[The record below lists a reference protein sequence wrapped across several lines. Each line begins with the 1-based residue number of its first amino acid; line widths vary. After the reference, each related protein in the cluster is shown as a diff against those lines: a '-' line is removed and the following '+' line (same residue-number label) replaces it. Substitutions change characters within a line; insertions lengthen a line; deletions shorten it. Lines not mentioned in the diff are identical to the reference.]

1 MNELENITEKLCR
14 RQDLTQN
21 DIEGAID
28 FIAENNNLKE
38 NSVLDFLDATNN
50 KEISA
55 EEIYY
60 FVSSMRKYSRRV
72 IVDDFV
78 TDSCGTG
85 ADMSSTINIST
96 ISAIAASSLGLKV
109 IKQTNSS
116 ITSSC
121 GSTNLLQE
129 LNIPV
134 VKTPQ
139 EAVSDFNRNGIAF
152 VHSPNF
158 NAFAEVNNVYR
169 RKLGKKTIFNYL
181 GPLINPSFPEAQ
193 LLGVSSLEM
202 CPKIAEVLL
211 RLGTKRALVVNSQN
225 PNMDEISLCS
235 ETDIYELNGGG
246 KFRGKFR
253 GEIGGKINH
262 YTVSPEDFGFKRCKI
277 EDLQGGDSRENAR
290 LAKEILSGEKNS
302 PMTDIILLNAS
313 AMLYLG
319 GKCKSIQEGIPLVKE
334 AIVSKKTQI
343 KLASL
348 AGSTV

>member
-1 MNELENITEKLCR
+1 MNELENITEKLRR

-21 DIEGAID
+21 DVEGAID
-28 FIAENNNLKE
+28 FIAANNNLDE
-38 NSVLDFLDATNN
+38 SSVLDFLDSTNN

-55 EEIYY
+55 EELYY

-85 ADMSSTINIST
+85 ADMSSTVNIST

-193 LLGVSSLEM
+193 LLGVSSSEM

-246 KFRGKFR
+246 QFR
-253 GEIGGKINH
+253 GEIRGKIDH
-262 YTVSPEDFGFKRCKI
+262 YTVSSEDFGFKRCKT

-290 LAKEILSGEKNS
+290 IAREILSGKNNS

-313 AMLYLG
+313 GMLYLG
-319 GKCKSIQEGIPLVKE
+319 GKCKSINDGIPLVKE
-334 AIVSKKTQI
+334 AIVFGKTQI

>member
-1 MNELENITEKLCR
+1 MNELENITEKLYR
-14 RQDLTQN
+14 KQQKTKN
-21 DIEGAID
+21 DVEIAID
-28 FIAENNNLKE
+28 FIAENNNLNE
-38 NSVLDFLDATNN
+38 SQVLDFLESTNN

-55 EEIYY
+55 EELFY

-72 IVDDFV
+72 IVEDFI

-85 ADMSSTINIST
+85 ADMSYTINIST
-96 ISAIAASSLGLKV
+96 ISAIASSSLGLKV

-121 GSTNLLQE
+121 GSTNLLKE

-134 VKTPQ
+134 VKTPR
-139 EAVSDFNRNGIAF
+139 EAVSDFSRNGIAF

-193 LLGVSSLEM
+193 LLGVSSSEM

-211 RLGTKRALVVNSQN
+211 RLGTQRALIVNSKN

-235 ETDIYELNGGG
+235 ETDVYELKEN
-246 KFRGKFR
+246 
-253 GEIGGKINH
+253 KISK
-262 YTVSPEDFGFKRCKI
+262 YTFSPEDFGFKRCRI
-277 EDLQGGDSRENAR
+277 DELQGGNSKENAR
-290 LAKEILSGEKNS
+290 LAREILSGKDSS
-302 PMTDIILLNAS
+302 PKTEIILLNAA

-319 GKCKSIQEGIPLVKE
+319 GKCKSIKDGIPLIKE
-334 AIVSKKTQI
+334 ALMTGRTAA
-343 KLASL
+343 KLESII
-348 AGSTV
+348 GSVV